1 MANDADDIIRYRKG
15 LMSDRERHAFEKR
28 ALSDPFLADALE
40 GAEQI
45 SPTEFQADTDQLTGR
60 ITHQSA
66 RTWPV
71 SVRVA
76 AGIIGLAVVGGAF
89 YLLQPQSPSPLA
101 NEASVDSVYMKE
113 KINTGEVRKPD
124 SLIAMSKEL
133 APAPEPKSSNGQG
146 TVRRE
151 NASTADVT
159 AKGDQPN
166 AQDLERAA
174 ESKEKAEEETVVAAL
189 QQQRSAAIENK
200 SEMKKSEAKPSVQL
214 APMFL
219 IQGLVTA
226 AGDGS
231 PLPGVHVKIK
241 GTSEGTY
248 TDAKGRYRL
257 NTRIEKPE
265 LTYSFVGYQVAE
277 ASPISSQTVDV
288 TLAEEVAQLSEVVIA
303 GKAIRDD
310 NEEPRQ
316 PVVKMAAPQGGMKA
330 YNKYLEASLRYP
342 KEALEKKIKGK
353 VTVQFTVTTQGELTD
368 FNVVKGLG
376 YGCDEEVIRLVKE
389 GPAWIPTTEDD
400 VAVESEVK
408 VRMKFDP
415 EKAKN

>member
-1 MANDADDIIRYRKG
+1 
-15 LMSDRERHAFEKR
+15 MSDRERHVFEKR

-45 SPTEFQADTDQLTGR
+45 APETFQADVDRLTGR
-60 ITHQSA
+60 VAHRSTN
-66 RTWPV
+66 TWPV
-71 SVRVA
+71 SVRIA

-89 YLLQPQSPSPLA
+89 YLLQPESPEKLA
-101 NEASVDSVYMKE
+101 SETSADSVYMKE
-113 KINTGEVRKPD
+113 LIPSEEVKKPD
-124 SLIAMSKEL
+124 TQLALAKDL
-133 APAPEPKSSNGQG
+133 APAPEPKSSNQQNSP
-146 TVRRE
+146 RRE
-151 NASTADVT
+151 EATTSDAT
-159 AKGDQPN
+159 AKGDQPKSEDE
-166 AQDLERAA
+166 ASGVGA
-174 ESKEKAEEETVVAAL
+174 EDKLRKDMENTIA
-189 QQQRSAAIENK
+189 QQQLNRSAALESK
-200 SEMKKSEAKPSVQL
+200 SESKKADVQNQPVVAF
-214 APMFL
+214 APLYL
-219 IQGLVTA
+219 IQGIVTA

-231 PLPGVHVKIK
+231 PLPGVHVKVK

-248 TDAKGRYRL
+248 TDAKGQYRL

-277 ASPISSQTVDV
+277 ASPISSQSVNV
-288 TLAEEVAQLSEVVIA
+288 TLAEEVTQLSEVVIA
-303 GKAIRDD
+303 GKAIR
-310 NEEPRQ
+310 EESDEIRQ

-342 KEALEKKIKGK
+342 KEALDIKIKGK

-389 GPAWIPTTEDD
+389 GPAWTPTTEDD

-415 EKAKN
+415 EKGKN

>member
-45 SPTEFQADTDQLTGR
+45 SPGDFQSDTDQITGR
-60 ITHQSA
+60 ITHRST

-89 YLLQPQSPSPLA
+89 YLLQPESPAPLA
-101 NEASVDSVYMKE
+101 REASADSVYMKE
-113 KINTGEVRKPD
+113 KINIAEVQKPD
-124 SLIAMSKEL
+124 SLIALAKES
-133 APAPEPKSSNGQG
+133 APAPEPKISNEQG
-146 TVRRE
+146 TARRE
-151 NASTADVT
+151 KASTADVT
-159 AKGDQPN
+159 ATGDQPN
-166 AQDLERAA
+166 ANGLASAA
-174 ESKEKAEEETVVAAL
+174 EAKDKSEEETVVAAL
-189 QQQRSAAIENK
+189 QQDRAAAMENK
-200 SEMKKSEAKPSVQL
+200 SDMKKSEAKPSIQVSS
-214 APMFL
+214 MFL
-219 IQGLVTA
+219 IQGVVTA

-231 PLPGVHVKIK
+231 PLPGVHVKVK

-248 TDAKGRYRL
+248 TDTNGRYRL
-257 NTRIEKPE
+257 STRIEKPE
-265 LTYSFVGYQVAE
+265 LTYSFVGYQIAE
-277 ASPISSQTVDV
+277 ASPISSQTVNV

-303 GKAIRDD
+303 GKAIRDE
-310 NEEPRQ
+310 NEEIRK
-316 PVVKMAAPQGGMKA
+316 PVVKMASPQGGMKA
-330 YNKYLEASLRYP
+330 YNKYLEAGLRYP
-342 KEALEKKIKGK
+342 KEALDKKIKGK

-389 GPAWIPTTEDD
+389 GPAWTPTTEDD

>member
-15 LMSDRERHAFEKR
+15 LMSDRERHALEKR
-28 ALSDPFLADALE
+28 ALHDPFLADALE
-40 GAEQI
+40 GAEGITPGDFQSDVDQI
-45 SPTEFQADTDQLTGR
+45 TGR
-60 ITHQSA
+60 ITHRSS

-89 YLLQPQSPSPLA
+89 YLLQPEQPEQFA
-101 NEASVDSVYMKE
+101 QEVAADSVSMAE
-113 KINTGEVRKPD
+113 KTNTAEVRKPD
-124 SLIAMSKEL
+124 SLIAMTKEST
-133 APAPEPKSSNGQG
+133 PAPESKSSGDQG
-146 TVRRE
+146 FVRRE
-151 NASTADVT
+151 QASTGDAT
-159 AKGDQPN
+159 KSGSQPAAK
-166 AQDLERAA
+166 DLAG
-174 ESKEKAEEETVVAAL
+174 SKDEGKAIEEETTVAL
-189 QQQRSAAIENK
+189 QLDRSAAIENK
-200 SEMKKSEAKPSVQL
+200 SEMKKSEAKPAVQL

-226 AGDGS
+226 ATDGS
-231 PLPGVHVKIK
+231 PLPGVHVKVK
-241 GTSEGTY
+241 GSSEGTY
-248 TDAKGRYRL
+248 TDANGRYRL

-265 LTYSFVGYQVAE
+265 LSYSFVGYQVAE
-277 ASPISSQTVDV
+277 ASPISSQTVNV
-288 TLAEEVAQLSEVVIA
+288 TLAEDVAQLSEVVIA
-303 GKAIRDD
+303 GKSIRED
-310 NEEPRQ
+310 NEELRQ

-330 YNKYLEASLRYP
+330 YNKYLEAGLRYP
-342 KEALEKKIKGK
+342 KEALDKKIKGK

-389 GPAWIPTTEDD
+389 GPAWTPTTEDD

-415 EKAKN
+415 EKARN

>member
-1 MANDADDIIRYRKG
+1 MANDADDIFRYRKG

-28 ALSDPFLADALE
+28 ALHDPFLADALE
-40 GAEQI
+40 GAEDITPGDFQSDVDQI
-45 SPTEFQADTDQLTGR
+45 TGQ
-60 ITHQSA
+60 ITHRST

-89 YLLQPQSPSPLA
+89 YLLQPEPPAQFTTEVSA
-101 NEASVDSVYMKE
+101 DSAYMAE
-113 KINTGEVRKPD
+113 RINTAEVRKPD
-124 SLIAMSKEL
+124 SLIAMAKEST
-133 APAPEPKSSNGQG
+133 PAPEPKSSGDLG
-146 TVRRE
+146 ISRRE
-151 NASTADVT
+151 KASTVDAT
-159 AKGDQPN
+159 GNGSQPAAK
-166 AQDLERAA
+166 DLAG
-174 ESKEKAEEETVVAAL
+174 SKDEGKAIEEEKTVAL
-189 QQQRSAAIENK
+189 QLDRSAAIETR
-200 SEMKKSEAKPSVQL
+200 SEMKKSEAKPAVQL

-226 AGDGS
+226 ASDGS
-231 PLPGVHVKIK
+231 PLPGVHVKVK
-241 GTSEGTY
+241 GSSEGTY
-248 TDAKGRYRL
+248 TDANGRYKL
-257 NTRIEKPE
+257 NTHIEKPE
-265 LTYSFVGYQVAE
+265 LSYSFVGYQVAE
-277 ASPISSQTVDV
+277 ASPISSQTVNV

-303 GKAIRDD
+303 GKAIRDE
-310 NEEPRQ
+310 NEELRQ

-342 KEALEKKIKGK
+342 KEALDKKIKGK

-389 GPAWIPTTEDD
+389 GPAWTPTTEDD

-415 EKAKN
+415 EKARN